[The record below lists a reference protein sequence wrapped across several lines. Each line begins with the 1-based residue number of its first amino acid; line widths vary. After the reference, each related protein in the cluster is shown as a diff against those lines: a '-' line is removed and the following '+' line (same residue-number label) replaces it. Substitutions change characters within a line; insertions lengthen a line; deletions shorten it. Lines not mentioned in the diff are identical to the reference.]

1 MKTLK
6 QIKTELAPIKTR
18 EQYQHYL
25 AIIDTLIDCP
35 ELSPE
40 EEVLELVSI
49 LVEEYEQ
56 QKDLI

>member
-1 MKTLK
+1 MKTLE
-6 QIKTELAPIKTR
+6 QIKTGLAPIKTR
-18 EQYQHYL
+18 EQYQYYL
-25 AIIDTLIDCP
+25 GIIDTLIDCP

-56 QKDLI
+56 QQDLI